1 MIYIWGIINNYPESM
16 WGVWNQEKSGFGY
29 VFERH
34 KIVGDEVG
42 VPIITFK
49 KPIAKIKKYDSLIT
63 DTLLPIVNKKM
74 RDILDKICPNDV
86 QYCDVDINCQDGKL
100 EGYKIVN
107 ILSSVKAI
115 DHDKSKY
122 SYIHGTND
130 TAIMGFQH
138 LALKQ
143 NALSNAKCHFAREL
157 EYSVHI
163 LISDTLANEFKKNK
177 VTGVSFYTIEKY
189 NNIGYI

>member
-1 MIYIWGIINNYPESM
+1 MIYIWVIINNYPESM
-16 WGVWNQEKSGFGY
+16 FGAWDQEKSGLWYKFSNHTL
-29 VFERH
+29 VSN
-34 KIVGDEVG
+34 EVG
-42 VPIITFK
+42 APIITFK
-49 KPIAKIKKYDSLIT
+49 KPIARIKKYDNLIT

-115 DHDKSKY
+115 DHERSKY
-122 SYIHGTND
+122 DFIPGTND

-138 LALKQ
+138 FVLKQ
-143 NALSNAKCHFAREL
+143 NTLSDEGVHFARDSEVT
-157 EYSVHI
+157 SNI
-163 LISDTLANEFKKNK
+163 LISDVLANEFKKNK
-177 VTGVSFYTIEKY
+177 VTGVSFYTVEEY
-189 NNIGYI
+189 DNIGYV